1 MATPIYSQ
9 SDFYEM
15 VDGMVHQ
22 KFAQCN
28 DRQVISNRAV
38 RTVLGEVDLRS
49 SKRSAQLSPNMYE
62 DVYEYAAPTDLKG
75 EKIIDLRKQVNR
87 SSMERWTL
95 IDDDDFDRTKGL
107 SQHRI
112 ALRDENFSK
121 LLRIDGVE
129 GSDNLVLHSCES
141 LTANGTWAATA
152 DASNLTLDNDN
163 YITGGGALNFDM
175 AAGAATGYIEN
186 STMTALDLTDYD
198 EKGSIF
204 VWVFI
209 PDYSDAE
216 ADTVTNFILRWGND
230 SSNYWSRTVTVNN
243 EGLTFYDGWNLLR
256 FDWNG
261 ATETGTVA
269 PATIDYIRFTVTKST
284 SLAADTDWRVDEIVS
299 RVGEIYDVIYYS
311 KYGWQ
316 TSAGVYLEDAT
327 ATTDLLNADTEELE
341 LYLAKVGEFG
351 AKELKEY
358 KDAKDFRNE
367 YDRLKRKYTGTYKS
381 ERMKRLGWYSHRPRS
396 PNSRM

>member
-163 YITGGGALNFDM
+163 FITGGGALNVDM
-175 AAGAATGYIEN
+175 AAGGATGYIEN
-186 STMTALDLTDYD
+186 STMNALDLTDYD

-204 VWVFI
+204 VWVYI
-209 PDYSDAE
+209 PDYSDAQ
-216 ADTVTNFILRWGND
+216 ADTVTNFILRWGNSD
-230 SSNYWSRTVTVNN
+230 AAYWHRTVTTNN
-243 EGLTFYDGWNLLR
+243 EDATFYDGWNLLR

-261 ATETGTVA
+261 ATEVGAVD
-269 PATIDYIRFTVTKST
+269 PATIDYLRLTVTKST
-284 SLAADTDWRVDEIVS
+284 SLAADTDWRVDDFII
-299 RVGEIYDVIYYS
+299 RLGEIYNTVYYT

-316 TSAGVYLEDAT
+316 TSALAYLEEST
-327 ATTDLLNADTEELE
+327 ATTDLLVADTDEIEGIAFKAAE
-341 LYLAKVGEFG
+341 YA
-351 AKELKEY
+351 AQELKEY
-358 KDAKDFRNE
+358 KDRDGFRIDYENW
-367 YDRLKRKYTGTYKS
+367 KSKYTSNNPS
-381 ERMKRLGWYSHRPRS
+381 EALKKTRNYGGAPRLNNRY
-396 PNSRM
+396 